1 MDIPWEAII
10 GVGGTLLGTVLGW
23 WLGRTGR
30 IIIRIKELDH
40 SFTKNSPYSMPCKYN
55 ESPDGIN
62 VKFNITVYNR
72 KGVACSLNDCKVL
85 LKYRGERV
93 IVDEDLFNY
102 IDNVYNFDELMNIE
116 AFSVTNVKYN
126 KTRTLLPHTDKMKKG
141 YKLYFQYRL
150 NGGILIH
157 KKRIRTKTLKSR
169 LVDMQLKRTLHR
181 IENEKRR

>member
-1 MDIPWEAII
+1 MDIPWESIL

-40 SFTKNSPYSMPCKYN
+40 SFTKDSPYFMPCKYN
-55 ESPDGIN
+55 ESPDGLN

-85 LKYRGERV
+85 LQYRGERV
-93 IVDEDLFNY
+93 IVDEDFFNY
-102 IDNVYNFDELMNIE
+102 VNTECDFKEFMNIE
-116 AFSVTNVKYN
+116 AFSVIKMGYD
-126 KTRTLLPHTDKMKKG
+126 KTRNILPHSHKLKHG
-141 YKLYFQYRL
+141 YKLYFLYRVD
-150 NGGILIH
+150 GGIQVH
-157 KKRIRTKTLKSR
+157 KKRIPIKTWRSR
-169 LVDMQLKRTLHR
+169 LIDLQLKRALHR